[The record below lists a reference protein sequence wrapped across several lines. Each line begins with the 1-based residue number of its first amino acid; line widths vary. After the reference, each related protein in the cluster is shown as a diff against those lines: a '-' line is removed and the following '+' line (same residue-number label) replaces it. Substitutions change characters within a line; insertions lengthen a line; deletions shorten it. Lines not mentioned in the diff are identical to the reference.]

1 MKGILGRKLGMTQIF
16 DPETGGVTAV
26 TVIEAGPCP
35 VTHVRS
41 EAADGYTA
49 VQLAYEPV
57 VDRKITKGELG
68 HLKKAGTTAHRHLAE
83 FRGDTELDRRRHG
96 HRRGVRARR
105 RDQGRGHVGR
115 QGLRRHDQA
124 AQLQARPRQPR
135 LAQRAR
141 ARLDRRLGDSVPRV
155 PGTEDVGPHGR
166 RRASPSSGSSS
177 TRWMS
182 SATCCSSRAPF
193 RARRA
198 ASSRSG
204 APTDG
209 CVEGRVSSAARPP
222 RAPRSRQPCSAP
234 S

>member
-1 MKGILGRKLGMTQIF
+1 MPRHPRSQRGSRRLHRRAARLRAGGRPQDHEGRAR
-16 DPETGGVTAV
+16 P
-26 TVIEAGPCP
+26 
-35 VTHVRS
+35 S
-41 EAADGYTA
+41 EEGRH
-49 VQLAYEPV
+49 
-57 VDRKITKGELG
+57 DRPPPPRRVPRR
-68 HLKKAGTTAHRHLAE
+68 HRAH
-83 FRGDTELDRRRHG
+83 RRRHR
-96 HRRGVRARR
+96 HRRGVRAGR

-135 LAQRAR
+135 LAQRPR
-141 ARLDRRLGDSVPRV
+141 ARLDRRLGDAVPRV

-177 TRWMS
+177 TRWTS

-209 CVEGRVSSAARPP
+209 CVEGRCP
-222 RAPRSRQPCSAP
+222 RRLGRQETPRSRQPCSAP